1 MTSINNLRWMA
12 GAMDSESDR
21 PPQWQPAEL
30 ATMLR
35 HQLAAS
41 VAGDLQKLSPDLA
54 QRFEGA
60 SQASSDPSAR
70 LTFGGLFTSATPSLD
85 ALQVVK
91 DFAKRAINEKDGPLP
106 EEIGAALYYA
116 SIATALLRLNHRIS
130 GLDDPTLKIGLN
142 WALAQ
147 PWMDASLAA
156 MFRELV
162 GKLA

>member
-1 MTSINNLRWMA
+1 MTSIDNLRWMA
-12 GAMDSESDR
+12 GAMDSENDR
-21 PPQWQPAEL
+21 PAQWQPTEL

-35 HQLAAS
+35 HQLATS
-41 VAGDLQKLSPDLA
+41 IAGDLQKLSPDLA
-54 QRFEGA
+54 RQYEEKAPAGGA
-60 SQASSDPSAR
+60 RS
-70 LTFGGLFTSATPSLD
+70 TFGELFANPAPSLD

-116 SIATALLRLNHRIS
+116 SIAAALLRLNNRIS

>member
-21 PPQWQPAEL
+21 PPAWQPTEL

-41 VAGDLQKLSPDLA
+41 IAGDLQKLSPDLA
-54 QRFEGA
+54 DRYEKATAG
-60 SQASSDPSAR
+60 QAPS
-70 LTFGGLFTSATPSLD
+70 TFGELFASDAPSVD

>member
-12 GAMDSESDR
+12 GAMDSENDR

-41 VAGDLQKLSPDLA
+41 IAGDLRKLSSATQAD
-54 QRFEGA
+54 A
-60 SQASSDPSAR
+60 S
-70 LTFGGLFTSATPSLD
+70 LTFGELFTSPTPSLD
-85 ALQVVK
+85 TLQLVK
-91 DFAKRAINEKDGPLP
+91 DFAKRAITEKDGPLP

-116 SIATALLRLNHRIS
+116 SIAAALLRLNHRIS

>member
-12 GAMDSESDR
+12 GAMDSEADR

-41 VAGDLQKLSPDLA
+41 VAGDLQQLSPDLA
-54 QRFEGA
+54 KRFDGVKE
-60 SQASSDPSAR
+60 PSADPASK
-70 LTFGGLFTSATPSLD
+70 LIYAALFTNPTPSLE

-91 DFAKRAINEKDGPLP
+91 DFSKRAIAEKDGPLP

-116 SIATALLRLNHRIS
+116 SIAAALLRLDKRIS
-130 GLDDPTLKIGLN
+130 GLDDATLKIGLN

-147 PWMDASLAA
+147 PWMDVSLAVL
-156 MFRELV
+156 FRELLPRL
-162 GKLA
+162 K